1 MNNLFLFLRRFRDKA
16 TGLSAVQSR
25 FDILQNKLDGLSVVQ
40 ARLDILQNRLDGLDD
55 LIRKTQHT
63 SEAGYNAV
71 QARFDILQN
80 KLDGFEEL
88 FRKTHGLPS
97 SDVDEKVFARAES
110 ILSRAIELGKRGQF
124 KVAPEFI
131 AVAATEKC
139 NLQCIMCPGHAGKSG
154 AQLSV
159 DEAEMLF
166 CSLADKEDIN
176 YGRPKYLDMTAGE
189 PTLNSNLGPIYRR
202 FKELFPDAK
211 ISMISNATLP
221 LRGRIREAFE
231 LTDRIGLS
239 VDGATAETFERIR
252 RGSVY
257 KNVVRNIRDI
267 AAMKKQGVNCE
278 TLQLLFVAMDQNIH
292 ELPEMVRLAHSLGV
306 PGLFAQVSE
315 VRTETPFNVEGQ
327 NITLSL
333 SDKEL
338 APFVIEAKSEAE
350 RLGINLSLTLRFE
363 EALTSIQPT
372 EQKSAAEKNT
382 QPSAS
387 LEVAIKTCSVP
398 WLSAPRICQNKD
410 GIYPTTVCCHMPHAD
425 RSGDL
430 GKRTELKNR
439 SIIEMFNSEFY
450 WNIRSGLL
458 DGTLAK
464 DACEDCQYFQMTQ
477 WNATQLRELEA
488 AVNAV
493 DLKHRILVCN
503 R

>member
-1 MNNLFLFLRRFRDKA
+1 MNNLFLFLRKFRDKA
-16 TGLSAVQSR
+16 TGLS
-25 FDILQNKLDGLSVVQ
+25 
-40 ARLDILQNRLDGLDD
+40 
-55 LIRKTQHT
+55 
-63 SEAGYNAV
+63 AV

-80 KLDGFEEL
+80 KLDGLENLIRKTQHTSEAGYDAVQARFDILQNKLDGLEEL
-88 FRKTHGLPS
+88 IRRTHGLPS

-110 ILSRAIELGKRGQF
+110 ILSRAIELGKRGRF

-189 PTLNSNLGPIYRR
+189 PTLNPNLGVIYRR

-211 ISMISNATLP
+211 ISMVSNATLP
-221 LRGRIREAFE
+221 LRGRTLEAFE
-231 LTDRIGLS
+231 LADRIGLS
-239 VDGATAETFERIR
+239 MDGATAETFERIR

-257 KNVVRNIRDI
+257 KKVVRNIRDI
-267 AAMKKQGVNCE
+267 ADMKKQSVNCE
-278 TLQLLFVAMDQNIH
+278 MLQLMFVAMDQNIH

-306 PGLFAQVSE
+306 PSLFAQVSE
-315 VRTETPFNVEGQ
+315 VRMDTPFNVEGQ

-333 SDKEL
+333 SDNEL

-350 RLGINLSLTLRFE
+350 RLGISLSLTPRLE

-372 EQKSAAEKNT
+372 EQKSDAGKNT

-387 LEVAIKTCSVP
+387 LEVAIKTCCVP

-425 RSGDL
+425 RRGDL

-477 WNATQLRELEA
+477 WTATQLRELEA

-493 DLKHRILVCN
+493 DRYRILACN